1 MSRLGHATPTM
12 SLRYQ
17 HATTERDAAIADR
30 LGILMRAA
38 DPADQDPAPNVALI
52 GPTG

>member
-12 SLRYQ
+12 ALRYQ

-30 LGILMRAA
+30 LGVLMRAVDQA
-38 DPADQDPAPNVALI
+38 DPAPKVASI
-52 GPTG
+52 GPTA